1 MGPTQPE
8 GSSLRQVLPEPSR
21 AGSASGVGTDQDV
34 ASNSTPSTTVP
45 NTPSPALALDNP
57 ISIAASPT
65 GISSWSTS
73 SDRQLGHGSQA
84 DDPMDRVFPIRSAI
98 SIYTASVDGG
108 PRRMSVSDNAG
119 KTPSSTSAD
128 AASIVRPSSTTT
140 VRPDLKSTSRSSAA
154 RPRNRRH
161 GTATG
166 SMSSIQADAERHG
179 NVLPLPL
186 TLEDSSDES
195 SIHGSG
201 QHSRTASA
209 SSSRKSG
216 KSGNS
221 ALPES
226 LYTTRFKHVTTEEGH
241 AVITGRDGKLQR
253 CEDEPIS
260 TPGAIQGFGL
270 MVAIQEEADGRFEV
284 RYVSEN
290 SKRLIGYSPK
300 DLFKLSSFTDI
311 LTEEQADNLLDHIDF
326 IRDEDAD
333 PAVNGPEVFSL
344 SVRHPQERKP
354 VKLWCAI
361 HITPGRP
368 ELVIC
373 EFELDDDKEYPL
385 RPPGEDTPE
394 TPEDTLN
401 ANPTSEELTEST
413 EILSKPLRVLRS
425 ARRKRGE
432 AGAMQVFDIMSQ
444 VQEQLAKA
452 PDLERF
458 LKILVGIV
466 KELTGFHR
474 VMVYQFDSTFNGKVV
489 TELVD
494 PQQTRDLYKGLHF
507 PASDIPKQARELYK
521 VNKVRI
527 LYDRDLETARIVC
540 KSMVELENPL
550 DMTHAY
556 LRAMSPI
563 HLKYL
568 ANMAVR
574 SSMSISINAFG
585 DLWGLIACH
594 SYGPKGMRV
603 SFPIRKMCRLVGE
616 TVSRNIERLSY
627 ASRLQARKLIN
638 TMPTN
643 KNPSGYIIA
652 SSDDLLKLFDA
663 DFGMLSIREET
674 KILGKIEHAQEPL
687 AMLEYLRLRKFTS
700 VVMTQ
705 DIKEDFPDLRYR
717 PGFKVIAG
725 LLYVPLS
732 VGGSDFIVFFRKGQ
746 VREVTWAGNPYDKV
760 IREGTSAYLEPRK
773 SFKVWYETVIGK
785 SREWSEEQFETAAVL
800 CLVYGK
806 FIEVWRQKEAAL
818 QNSRLTRLLLAN
830 SAHEVRTPLNAII
843 NYLEIALEGSLDQET
858 RENLARSHSASKS
871 LIYVINDLLDLTKTE
886 EGQELIKDEI
896 FDLRACVREATEQ
909 FKNDAKRKGI
919 AYQVIEH
926 PGLPRFV
933 HGDQRRV
940 RQAVANITANAVE
953 HTTEG
958 FVKVEL
964 YVAEVQDRRVRIEI
978 VVQDTGKGMSNTQL
992 DDLFT
997 DLEQVNNYDE
1007 DLGLDVPVDKKPE
1020 NARTLGLGLA
1030 VVARILRNMDGQL
1043 RLKSEEEKGS
1053 RFVIQLPFE
1062 LPDEESIPQDGK
1074 GTGTVSVRSA
1084 TTSGASVSSSA
1095 RPPSQ
1100 DGEVMLVDRGSL
1112 SAAHGS
1118 AHSHGGAGRKSI
1130 DETQSIASHR
1140 THGSIGS
1147 RASRASLDS
1156 KGSAGSDADRLI
1168 DAIQMPLALGE
1179 PGPDAIARQR
1189 NESGLTS
1196 KSDETISVVTGRSAS
1211 PNSKRVRPDAPSRA
1225 VSSPGQDTAGGVGMG
1240 SMLTTMMGD
1249 DFATRGGA
1257 QYLTDTS
1264 VPVKP
1269 VKISDEA
1276 AERPRPSSRGKIT
1289 DKAPQK
1295 KQQQRIETSATKAV
1309 AGAVKTTEKI
1319 NVLVPAPT
1327 VPAKPRVLVAED
1339 DPINVK
1345 VLRKRLEKAGHRV
1358 HHSLNGEDCAMV
1370 YREKPGEFDVV
1381 LMDMQMPIV
1390 DGLNSTKMI
1399 REFEQEQKP
1408 DPEQGR
1414 TGLLTTAHRDYRIP
1428 IIAVSASLVEHKK
1441 DIYIGAGFDG
1451 WILKPIDFS
1460 RLETI
1465 IRGVG
1470 DEQARDDNLY
1480 VPGQWERGGWF
1491 KTRKKAQGAGQGG
1504 RGTDSVPM
1512 SPVLTGPK
1520 EPIGLGLALDS
1531 GSKGVNK
1538 QEDREQRPTEG
1549 DQLVPEP
1556 EDRDITPTPQTVSL
1570 VPLMQSVIAAGTTMP
1585 SSGTTTATE
1594 ALEQHRQSLK
1604 AVNEPSAPTISPRDG
1619 L

>member
-8 GSSLRQVLPEPSR
+8 GSSLLQVPPEPSR
-21 AGSASGVGTDQDV
+21 AGSASGVGTDQD
-34 ASNSTPSTTVP
+34 AGSNSTPSTTVP
-45 NTPSPALALDNP
+45 NTPSPAPVLDDP

-65 GISSWSTS
+65 YISSWSAS

-98 SIYTASVDGG
+98 SIDTASVDGG
-108 PRRMSVSDNAG
+108 PRSMSVSDKAG
-119 KTPSSTSAD
+119 KKPSSASAN
-128 AASIVRPSSTTT
+128 AATIVRPSSTAT
-140 VRPDLKSTSRSSAA
+140 VRPDLKSTSRSSVA
-154 RPRNRRH
+154 RPWNRRQN
-161 GTATG
+161 TATA

-195 SIHGSG
+195 SIHGPG

-216 KSGNS
+216 NS

-226 LYTTRFKHVTTEEGH
+226 LYTARFKHVTTEEGH

-270 MVAIQEEADGRFEV
+270 MVAIQEEPDGRFEV

-300 DLFKLSSFTDI
+300 DLFKLSSFMDI

-344 SVRHPQERKP
+344 SVRHPKERKP

-373 EFELDDDKEYPL
+373 EFELDDDKEYPP

-425 ARRKRGE
+425 ARKKRGE

-444 VQEQLAKA
+444 VQEQLANA

-638 TMPTN
+638 TVPTN

-705 DIKEDFPDLRYR
+705 DIKVDFPDLRYR
-717 PGFKVIAG
+717 PGFNVIAG

-785 SREWSEEQFETAAVL
+785 SREWSEEQVETAAVL

-858 RENLARSHSASKS
+858 RDNLARSHSASKS

-886 EGQELIKDEI
+886 EGQELIKDEV
-896 FDLRACVREATEQ
+896 FDLPACVREATEQ

-919 AYQVIEH
+919 AYQVVEH

-958 FVKVEL
+958 FVRVEL

-1007 DLGLDVPVDKKPE
+1007 DLGIDVPVDKKPE

-1043 RLKSEEEKGS
+1043 RLKSEEGKGS

-1062 LPDEESIPQDGK
+1062 LPDEGSVPEDGK
-1074 GTGTVSVRSA
+1074 GTGNVSVVSA

-1118 AHSHGGAGRKSI
+1118 THSHGGAGRKSI
-1130 DETQSIASHR
+1130 DETQSIAS
-1140 THGSIGS
+1140 IGS
-1147 RASRASLDS
+1147 RASRASLES

-1168 DAIQMPLALGE
+1168 DAIQMPLALG
-1179 PGPDAIARQR
+1179 GGSHGAYLDSH
-1189 NESGLTS
+1189 ESGLTS
-1196 KSDETISVVTGRSAS
+1196 KSDDAISVITARSAS
-1211 PNSKRVRPDAPSRA
+1211 PNSKRVRPDGPSRA
-1225 VSSPGQDTAGGVGMG
+1225 VSSPGRNTADGVAMG

-1249 DFATRGGA
+1249 DVATHGGA
-1257 QYLTDTS
+1257 QYLTLTDTT

-1276 AERPRPSSRGKIT
+1276 AERPRPGSRGKIT
-1289 DKAPQK
+1289 DKPSQK
-1295 KQQQRIETSATKAV
+1295 KQQPRMETPATKAV
-1309 AGAVKTTEKI
+1309 ADAVKTTEKI
-1319 NVLVPAPT
+1319 NVLVPAPA

-1370 YREKPGEFDVV
+1370 YREKPGDFDVV

-1399 REFEQEQKP
+1399 RAFEEEQKP
-1408 DPEQGR
+1408 DPEHGR
-1414 TGLLTTAHRDYRIP
+1414 TGLVTTAHRGYRIP

-1470 DEQARDDNLY
+1470 DEQARDENLY

-1491 KTRKKAQGAGQGG
+1491 KTRKAQGAGQGR
-1504 RGTDSVPM
+1504 RGTDSVQM

-1520 EPIGLGLALDS
+1520 EPTGLGLALDS
-1531 GSKGVNK
+1531 TPKDVHHK
-1538 QEDREQRPTEG
+1538 EDEEQNRT
-1549 DQLVPEP
+1549 DANQLVPEP

-1570 VPLMQSVIAAGTTMP
+1570 VPLIQSVTVVGSTMP

-1604 AVNEPSAPTISPRDG
+1604 EVNEPSAPTTSPRDG
-1619 L
+1619 V